1 MKIVVDTN
9 VFVSACLTDGA
20 PNAVIA
26 GCFEGKYQ
34 PLMGNALFAEYEDVL
49 GRASLFKAC
58 RLNVKERSELLD
70 IFLSYCQW
78 VKIYYQWRPNLRDE
92 GDNHLIELAVAGRA
106 EYLVSSNLKD
116 LQSGQLKFPQVQ
128 FLSPHSFLK
137 KVQT

>member
-1 MKIVVDTN
+1 MKIVIDTN
-9 VFVSACLTDGA
+9 VFVSACLTNGA
-20 PNAVIA
+20 PNAVIT
-26 GCFEGKYQ
+26 GCLLGKYQ

-58 RLNVKERSELLD
+58 RLSVKERSELLD

-78 VKIYYQWRPNLRDE
+78 VKVYYQWRPNLCDE
-92 GDNHLIELAVAGRA
+92 GDNHLIELAVAGGA
-106 EYLVSSNLKD
+106 EFLVNRNLKD